1 MDVRNKTYFI
11 SDLHLG
17 ASYLD
22 NRTAERRVVRWL
34 DSIKHDA
41 ARLFLMGDIFDYWF
55 EYRHV
60 VPRGYVRFLGKLAS
74 LADSGVEIHWFT
86 GNHDIWIFD
95 YLPSEIGIIVHR
107 ESTLMEIDGH
117 KFFLAHGDDVGQ
129 RSRKFRFLQGLF
141 RNKLAQRCYACI
153 HPDFTI
159 ALAHRW
165 SSSSR
170 SSHSEESERYKG
182 ENEEPLVRFAKE
194 YSLTHDVDYFIM
206 GHRHILLD
214 LMLSRRSRLVILGD
228 WIKIFSY
235 AVFDGEHL
243 MVDIF
248 DDGNCST
255 TTNSSLEGDKL

>member
-117 KFFLAHGDDVGQ
+117 KFFLAHGDDVGK

-141 RNKLAQRCYACI
+141 HNKLAQRCYACI

-194 YSLTHDVDYFIM
+194 YLLTHDVDYFIM

-214 LMLSRRSRLVILGD
+214 LMLSRRSRLIILGD

-248 DDGNCST
+248 EDGNCSDT
-255 TTNSSLEGDKL
+255 SDSYPGDDKL